1 MAITDDLGR
10 ALSVWAWEG
19 IEFPGEDATTT
30 FGHDSVQHKGFGQRG
45 ANVETTGPKPLV
57 TRVRAVLVNGLRG
70 WRGESLFPQ
79 TWERLTRSLASTPE
93 GLLTHPTRGV
103 FTAHFDEA
111 TEEIRV
117 RERRGLSVSLSFTE
131 QNGEADV
138 LTFAPTDAA
147 PAAAALA
154 SAQTA
159 DAARP
164 TGARNTRSLA
174 DEVAAAVAFLDSTMR
189 TSAEVTARFE
199 GILASIETRIA
210 DPAAVVS
217 TAHSFRSALYATRGA
232 VLRYRRQYLGGGR
245 RSYVTPVE
253 ASLAQIAADP
263 AVYGDASRA
272 VDLARANTVPDPSRV
287 PANTR
292 LVVVD

>member
-1 MAITDDLGR
+1 MTITDDLGR

-57 TRVRAVLVNGLRG
+57 TRVRAVLLNGLRG
-70 WRGESLFPQ
+70 WRGDALFPQ
-79 TWERLTRSLASTPE
+79 TWERLTRSLTTTPE

-147 PAAAALA
+147 PAASAVA

-164 TGARNTRSLA
+164 SGVRITRSLA
-174 DEVAAAVAFLDSTMR
+174 DEVSSAVAFLESSTR
-189 TSAEVTARFE
+189 AAAEATARFE
-199 GILASIETRIA
+199 GILASIDARA
-210 DPAAVVS
+210 SDPAAVIS
-217 TAHSFRSALYATRGA
+217 TAHGFRRALYATRRA
-232 VLRYRRQYLGGGR
+232 VLRYRAQYFGARR
-245 RSYVTPVE
+245 RSFVTSAE
-253 ASLAQIAADP
+253 SSLAQIAANP
-263 AVYGDASRA
+263 LVYGDATRA
-272 VDLARANTVPDPSRV
+272 ADLARANTVPDPSRV